1 MFTGCVRAHP
11 VRIVDVFSAVPF
23 RGNALAVIHD
33 ADDLSDT
40 EMATI
45 ARWTNLSET
54 TFLCAPGTA
63 EADYRVRIFTTGGE
77 LPFAGHPTLGS
88 AHSWLEAGGTPR
100 REPVVVQECGAGLV
114 PVSRGEVLAFAAPPL
129 VRSGPVAQEDAD
141 RVLRL
146 LRLGRDDVIDL
157 AWTDNGPGWIS
168 VELPSAEA
176 VLDIVPDTTAAAGLA
191 VGVVGR
197 YAVEEEA
204 PDGALVEVRAFYDD
218 GAGLFEDPVTGSLNA
233 GIAQWL
239 IGAGR
244 LPQRYRAAQGSR
256 IGRSGRIDIEA
267 RDGAVWVG
275 GEVVTR
281 IVGEIS

>member
-1 MFTGCVRAHP
+1 M
-11 VRIVDVFSAVPF
+11 
-23 RGNALAVIHD
+23 
-33 ADDLSDT
+33 
-40 EMATI
+40 
-45 ARWTNLSET
+45 
-54 TFLCAPGTA
+54 PG
-63 EADYRVRIFTTGGE
+63 
-77 LPFAGHPTLGS
+77 
-88 AHSWLEAGGTPR
+88 W
-100 REPVVVQECGAGLV
+100 
-114 PVSRGEVLAFAAPPL
+114 SRCPGEVLAFAAPPL

-281 IVGEIS
+281 IVGEISWRPGNGSSGAPQPYRWASMAPSIGESRPAADRGSRAETAGSARPHASSSSVSMP